1 MALIIKAARSVLVL
15 VVSDRPDSD
24 VMMQRA
30 AVMMNVL
37 RRIIMLEMWNFG
49 FEVVQ
54 K

>member
-1 MALIIKAARSVLVL
+1 M
-15 VVSDRPDSD
+15 VSDRPDSD
-24 VMMQRA
+24 DMMQRA

-37 RRIIMLEMWNFG
+37 RRVIMLEMWNFW

>member
-1 MALIIKAARSVLVL
+1 
-15 VVSDRPDSD
+15 
-24 VMMQRA
+24 MMQRA

-37 RRIIMLEMWNFG
+37 RRVIMLEMWNFW

>member
-1 MALIIKAARSVLVL
+1 MLVS
-15 VVSDRPDSD
+15 VVSDWPDSGD
-24 VMMQRA
+24 MMQRA

-37 RRIIMLEMWNFG
+37 RRVIMLEMWNFG